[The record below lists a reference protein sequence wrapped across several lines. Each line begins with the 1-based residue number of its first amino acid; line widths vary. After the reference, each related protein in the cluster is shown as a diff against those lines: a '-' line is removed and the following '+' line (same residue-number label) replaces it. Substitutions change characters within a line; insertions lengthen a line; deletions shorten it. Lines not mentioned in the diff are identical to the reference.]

1 MLKLTVFST
10 LRRASLSDSLNERE
24 RPRSV
29 AKPREK
35 PEERYRLE
43 GSRAQRT
50 PSVPREEVTYEKYV
64 RYPGES
70 RIEQLQTTAE
80 NTEEKSV
87 EIVENQKGGD
97 NKERTLEDKR
107 RKIDEGI
114 KKDHKLNV

>member
-1 MLKLTVFST
+1 M
-10 LRRASLSDSLNERE
+10 RRASLSDSLNERERE

-64 RYPGES
+64 RYP
-70 RIEQLQTTAE
+70 
-80 NTEEKSV
+80 
-87 EIVENQKGGD
+87 
-97 NKERTLEDKR
+97 
-107 RKIDEGI
+107 
-114 KKDHKLNV
+114 